1 MWVLR
6 KEIALRVGIALL
18 SFLIFIYA
26 FFSLPPLNAYYLH
39 SALLLFSFAVLFTK
53 VREVVLPKNIFVLLR
68 ETLFCLLAIVF
79 LGGLVSILAYF
90 AGINDAY
97 KVAEKVEGFGVFLI
111 FMAVFFVPL
120 SEELF
125 FRAFL
130 TQRIGIVPSAIVFGL
145 AHFSYGS
152 VVEILG
158 AFVIGLVFGYFY
170 VRNKSISQNILAHVI
185 FNVCSILLIRVF
197 Y

>member
-6 KEIALRVGIALL
+6 KKIVFRAGIALL
-18 SFLIFIYA
+18 SFFIFLYA
-26 FFSLPPLNAYYLH
+26 FFNPPPLNAYYLH
-39 SALLLFSFAVLFTK
+39 SALLLFSFAALFEK
-53 VREVVLPKNIFVLLR
+53 AREVIIPKSIFVLLK
-68 ETLFCLLAIVF
+68 ETLFCLLIIVF
-79 LGGLVSILAYF
+79 FSGLVSVAAHFLGLSDI
-90 AGINDAY
+90 Y
-97 KVAEKVEGFGVFLI
+97 KVAEKVQDFGPLLI
-111 FMAVFFVPL
+111 FMAVFFVPF

-130 TQRIGIVPSAIVFGL
+130 VDKVGIVPSALIFGL

-158 AFVIGLVFGYFY
+158 AFVIGLIFGYFY
-170 VRNKSISQNILAHVI
+170 IRNRSVSQNILAHVI
-185 FNVCSILLIRVF
+185 FNICSIALLKVF